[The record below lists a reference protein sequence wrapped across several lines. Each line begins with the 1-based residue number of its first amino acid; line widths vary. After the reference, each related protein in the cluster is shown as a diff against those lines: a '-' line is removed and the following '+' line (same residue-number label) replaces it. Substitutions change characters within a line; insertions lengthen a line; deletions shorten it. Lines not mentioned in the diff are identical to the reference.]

1 MKHPVARYLMCSYAY
16 YVEAMPLVSDAEF
29 DQLAKDILKDWNTI
43 EHQHK
48 NLISKHDLEAGTYLG
63 KYPTIVKGAVASYR
77 RGLTWTQ

>member
-1 MKHPVARYLMCSYAY
+1 MYHPIAKYLMCSYAY
-16 YVEAMPLVSDAEF
+16 YVEANPLVSDAEF
-29 DQLAKDILKDWNTI
+29 DQLALDILKDWDTI

-77 RGLTWTQ
+77 SIHNDE